1 MRWDVHNHCAP
12 REGLEALGDERLP
25 VSVDG
30 DEIAADRVRFRLGA
44 EFTDPEAKLEELER
58 NGLEAAVLSLAPPLL
73 CHEAPIA
80 AAVPYCEAVNRGLAA
95 HCEIAPERLRWLA
108 HLPLSDGE
116 AAAEA
121 LRAAVAAGAVGA
133 QVGTAIARTPLD
145 DQGLDPFW
153 TAAAELGVPV
163 MLHPAYNGDHP
174 RLAEFYL
181 QNVIGNQLETT
192 IAAERLIC
200 RGHLERHPRLRLLLV
215 HAGGYLPWQI
225 GRLRH
230 ARGVRPELDDAPSE
244 PLDAFAQITVD
255 TITHDATVLP
265 MLVARMGADRVAMGT
280 DLPFDM
286 APPAPVDELVEAVGD
301 EVAKTLTEGTP
312 TRLFGVDS

>member
-1 MRWDVHNHCAP
+1 VRWDVHNHVAP

-25 VSVDG
+25 VSVHG
-30 DEIAADRVRFRLGA
+30 EEIAADRVRFRLGP
-44 EFTDPEAKLEELER
+44 EFTEPEAKLAELER
-58 NGLEAAVLSLAPPLL
+58 AGLEAAVLSLAPPLL
-73 CHEAPIA
+73 CYEAESA

-95 HCEIAPERLRWLA
+95 HAAAAPERLRWLA
-108 HLPLSDGE
+108 HVPLPDGE

-133 QVGTAIARTPLD
+133 QVGTAAAEVALD
-145 DQGLDPFW
+145 DPRIEPFW
-153 TAAAELGVPV
+153 AAAAALGVPV

-174 RLAEFYL
+174 RLADFYL
-181 QNVIGNQLETT
+181 QNVVGNQLETT

-200 RGHLERHPRLRLLLV
+200 SGQLERHPGLRLLLV

-230 ARGVRPELDDAPSE
+230 ARGVRPELAEAPAE
-244 PLDAFAQITVD
+244 PLAAFGQLTVD
-255 TITHDATVLP
+255 TITHDPAVLRL
-265 MLVARMGADRVAMGT
+265 LVARMGAGRVAMGT

-286 APPAPVDELVEAVGD
+286 APPAPAAEAVEALGE
-301 EVAKTLTEGTP
+301 EVARTVIEETP
-312 TRLFGVDS
+312 AALFGIG

>member
-1 MRWDVHNHCAP
+1 VRWDVHNHCAP

-25 VSVDG
+25 VSAEG
-30 DEIAADRVRFRLGA
+30 EEIAADRVRFRLGP
-44 EFTDPEAKLEELER
+44 EFTQPEAKLAELER

-73 CHEAPIA
+73 CHEAPSE

-95 HCEIAPERLRWLA
+95 HCEAAPERLRWLA
-108 HLPLSDGE
+108 HLPLPDGE
-116 AAAEA
+116 AAADA

-133 QVGTAIARTPLD
+133 QVGTAIATTPLD
-145 DQGLDPFW
+145 DPDLDPFW
-153 TAAAELGVPV
+153 AAAADLGVPV
-163 MLHPAYNGDHP
+163 MLHPAYNADHP
-174 RLAEFYL
+174 RLAEFYF

-200 RGHLERHPRLRLLLV
+200 AGHLERHPNLRLLLV

-230 ARGVRPELDDAPSE
+230 ARGVRSELADAPSE
-244 PLDAFAQITVD
+244 PLDALAQLTVD
-255 TITHDATVLP
+255 TITHDPTVLP
-265 MLVARMGADRVAMGT
+265 MLVERMGAERVAMGT

-286 APPAPVDELVEAVGD
+286 APPGPVDELSEAVG
-301 EVAKTLTEGTP
+301 EETAKVLMEDTP
-312 TRLFGVDS
+312 GRLFGLGS

>member
-25 VSVDG
+25 VAVDG
-30 DEIAADRVRFRLGA
+30 DEIAADRVRFRLGP
-44 EFTDPEAKLEELER
+44 EFTEPEAKLAELER
-58 NGLEAAVLSLAPPLL
+58 AGLEAAVLSLAPPLL
-73 CHEAPIA
+73 CHEAPTE
-80 AAVPYCEAVNRGLAA
+80 AAVPYCEAVNRGLAT
-95 HCEIAPERLRWLA
+95 HCAAAPERLRWLA
-108 HLPLSDGE
+108 HLPLPDGD

-133 QVGTAIARTPLD
+133 QVGTAIGTVALD
-145 DQGLDPFW
+145 DPALDPFW
-153 TAAAELGVPV
+153 AAAAALGVPI

-200 RGHLERHPRLRLLLV
+200 AGHLERHPGLRLLLV

-230 ARGVRPELDDAPSE
+230 ARGVRPELTEAPAE
-244 PLDAFAQITVD
+244 PLDAFDRLTVD
-255 TITHDATVLP
+255 TITHDKTVLP
-265 MLVARMGADRVAMGT
+265 MLVERMGPERVAMGT

-286 APPAPVDELVEAVGD
+286 APPAPAAELVEAVG
-301 EVAKTLTEGTP
+301 EELAATLVEETP
-312 TRLFGVDS
+312 RRLFDLG

>member
-12 REGLEALGDERLP
+12 PEGLEALGDERLP
-25 VSVDG
+25 VSADG
-30 DEIAADRVRFRLGA
+30 DEITADRVRFTLGP
-44 EFTDPEAKLEELER
+44 EFTDPEAKLAELER

-73 CHEAPIA
+73 CYEAPTE
-80 AAVPYCEAVNRGLAA
+80 AAVPYCEAVNRGLATHAA
-95 HCEIAPERLRWLA
+95 HSPGRLRWLA
-108 HLPLSDGE
+108 HLPLPDGE

-121 LRAAVAAGAVGA
+121 LRSAVAAGAVGA
-133 QVGTAIARTPLD
+133 QVGTAAASTSLD
-145 DQGLDPFW
+145 DPALDALW
-153 TAAAELGVPV
+153 SAAAELEVPI

-174 RLAEFYL
+174 RLGEFYL

-200 RGHLERHPRLRLLLV
+200 AGHLERHPGLRLLLV

-230 ARGVRPELDDAPSE
+230 ARGPRPELADAPTE
-244 PLDAFAQITVD
+244 PLDAFGQLTVD
-255 TITHDATVLP
+255 TITHDPQVLA
-265 MLVARMGADRVAMGT
+265 MLVERMGVDRVAMGT

-286 APPAPVDELVEAVGD
+286 APPAPVDELIAAVG
-301 EVAKTLTEGTP
+301 EETARAVMEETP
-312 TRLFGVDS
+312 ASLFGIG